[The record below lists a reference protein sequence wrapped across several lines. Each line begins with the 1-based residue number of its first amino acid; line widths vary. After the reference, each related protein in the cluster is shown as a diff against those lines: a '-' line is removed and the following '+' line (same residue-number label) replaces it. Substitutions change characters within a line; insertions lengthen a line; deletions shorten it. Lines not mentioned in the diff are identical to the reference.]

1 VIRTVVFI
9 HDAWLGPGVWSRFAG
24 RFAACGYAC
33 LTPAWP
39 GLDQP
44 VDHLRAQPPA
54 GLARLGVDGL
64 LDHLDTLVRSLPG
77 SPLLVGH
84 GVGGL
89 MVQMLLDRG
98 LGAAGVAIAPTPPRG
113 VASGWSALRRCW
125 RLLSTRAG
133 WTTPLHLSRT
143 RFAREFANTLT
154 PAQQR
159 DAFDSHVVPAS
170 GRLLWQTALGLGCK
184 VDFDNDRRA
193 ALLFIAGERDRSVE
207 ASVVA
212 ANCRLQR
219 RSVAVADIREFPG
232 RSHWLIAEPGWEA
245 VADVCIAW
253 ANEQL
258 GGF

>member
-1 VIRTVVFI
+1 MTRTVVFI
-9 HDAWLGPGVWSRFAG
+9 HDAWLSPGVWSRFAG

-39 GLDQP
+39 GIDQP

-54 GLARLGVDGL
+54 GLARLGIDGL
-64 LDHLDTLVRSLPG
+64 FVHLYTLVRSLPG
-77 SPLLVGH
+77 APLLVGH

-89 MVQMLLDRG
+89 LVQMLIDQG
-98 LGAAGVAIAPTPPRG
+98 LGAAGIAIAPSPPSG
-113 VASGWSALRRCW
+113 VPRGWSALRGC
-125 RLLSTRAG
+125 LPMLSTRAA
-133 WTTPLHLSRT
+133 WTAPLQLTRA
-143 RFAREFANTLT
+143 RFAHDLAHTLT

-159 DAFDSHVVPAS
+159 EAFDTHAVPAS
-170 GRLLWQTALGLGCK
+170 ARLLCQTALGIGCK
-184 VDFDNDRRA
+184 VDFGNDRRA
-193 ALLFIAGERDRSVE
+193 ALLFIAGERDRSVQ

-219 RSVAVADIREFPG
+219 RSVAVTDIREFPG
-232 RSHWLIAEPGWEA
+232 RSHWLIAEPGWED
-245 VADVCIAW
+245 VADACIAW